1 MTWKRCTQAPNNS
14 FHVSAISFQWNTQQA
29 FPLTAESCKL
39 NAMRVL
45 AIDPGYGRCGVA
57 ILDKENGKERW
68 IYSDCIE
75 TKAQDGFALRLA
87 QVVAECEHLIKKHK
101 PDALAME
108 RLFFNSNQKTA
119 MQVAEVRGAIL
130 HAAVSL
136 GIPSFEYSP
145 GQIKSA
151 AAGSGRADKKQVAD
165 MLHLLLKIEKT
176 IKHDD
181 EYDAIAVGI
190 THLAHAR

>member
-1 MTWKRCTQAPNNS
+1 
-14 FHVSAISFQWNTQQA
+14 
-29 FPLTAESCKL
+29 
-39 NAMRVL
+39 MRVL

-57 ILDKENGKERW
+57 VVEKQNGKEMW

-75 TKAQDGFALRLA
+75 TSAKLPFSERLA
-87 QVVAECEHLIKKHK
+87 QVANECVRLLSEYQPHS
-101 PDALAME
+101 LAME

-130 HAAVSL
+130 HAAASHGV
-136 GIPSFEYSP
+136 PVYEYTP

-151 AAGSGRADKKQVAD
+151 TTGFGKADKKQITA
-165 MLHLLLKIEKT
+165 MIHLLLKIEKP
-176 IKHDD
+176 IKRDD